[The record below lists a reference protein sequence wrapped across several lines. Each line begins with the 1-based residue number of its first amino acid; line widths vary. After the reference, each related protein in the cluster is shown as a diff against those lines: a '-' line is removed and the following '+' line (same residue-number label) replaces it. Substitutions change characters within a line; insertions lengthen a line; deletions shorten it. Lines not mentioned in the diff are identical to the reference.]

1 MSGNSKNI
9 TSVIAIDYASLT
21 KRYYSI
27 GEVAELMNVKTS
39 VLRFWEESFKQLN
52 PRKSGG
58 GNRLYTVK
66 DIEIIE
72 KIYHLVKDQKYTLD
86 GAEKALDQSEVS
98 LDSDKVKHIE
108 QKLKRVQKK
117 LKGLIKRIDYMGG

>member
-1 MSGNSKNI
+1 MSGNSKNN
-9 TSVIAIDYASLT
+9 TSVVEINYADLT

-27 GEVAELMNVKTS
+27 GEVAELLDVKTS

-52 PRKSGG
+52 PRKSSG

-66 DIEIIE
+66 DIQTIE

-98 LDSDKVKHIE
+98 LDTDKVKHIE
-108 QKLKRVQKK
+108 QKLKRVQKR
-117 LKGLIKRIDYMGG
+117 LKSIIKRIDYMGG